1 MNILYIMRYWPVY
14 GGGETITVT
23 LANELIKRGHNV
35 YIAYTWYNNVN
46 PMPYV
51 LDKRI
56 RAFQM
61 HTIEYY
67 SKSDIFY
74 LHNCII
80 SHKIDIMINQWGDVE
95 LCDKARR
102 HTGCK
107 LITCWHIAVLLK
119 LDDNSSIKYRI
130 AKLLLGTKKLQEIY
144 NRRQLKKHM
153 INYKHSNKYVFLSKS
168 FEDYYKNISN
178 NNDLQNKL
186 YSIPNPLT
194 YHYNYNMDNYVRKKK
209 QVLFVG
215 RIYEYHKRVSYVLK
229 IWKKIIDSGKYM
241 DWNLKIVGDGPD
253 MCASLTLSREL
264 GLTNISFD
272 GFKKP
277 QPYYD
282 ESSIF
287 VMTSSMEG
295 FGMTLVEA
303 QQYAVVPIVMDTY
316 SSLHDIIEDGYNGI
330 IVPDNDI
337 ENYTEKLMKL
347 MSDEECRKRLAMNGL
362 VSCKKFDVDCVVN
375 QWEKLFTEL

>member
-23 LANELIKRGHNV
+23 LANELIKRGHQV
-35 YIAYTWYNNVN
+35 YVAYTGYKDIH

-51 LDKRI
+51 LDEKI
-56 RAFQM
+56 HAFQM

-67 SKSDIFY
+67 SKSDIFQ
-74 LHNCII
+74 LHNYIT

-95 LCDKARR
+95 LCDKARK
-102 HTGCK
+102 HTECK

-119 LDDNSSIKYRI
+119 LGNNSSFKHKI
-130 AKLLLGTKKLQEIY
+130 AKFLFGDKYLQTRYNKK
-144 NRRQLKKHM
+144 QLKRHM
-153 INYKHSNKYVFLSKS
+153 TNYVHSDRYVFLSKS
-168 FEDYYKNISN
+168 FEVYYKKVSN
-178 NNDLQNKL
+178 NNDPQNKL

-194 YHYNYNMDNYVRKKK
+194 YHYTYNMVNYVKKKK

-215 RIYEYHKRVSYVLK
+215 RINEYHKRVSYVLR
-229 IWKKIIDSGKYM
+229 IWKKIMDTGKYK
-241 DWNLKIVGDGPD
+241 DWSLKIVGDGPD
-253 MCASLTLSREL
+253 MNASLALSSEL
-264 GLTNISFD
+264 GLINISFD

-277 QPYYD
+277 QPYYE

-303 QQYAVVPIVMDTY
+303 QQYAVVPMAMDTY

-330 IVPDNDI
+330 IVPDNDL
-337 ENYTEKLMKL
+337 EYYAEKLMKL
-347 MSDEECRKRLAMNGL
+347 MSDEEFRKRLAINGL
-362 VSCKKFDVDCVVN
+362 EACKKFAVEYIAN